1 MKSSVKYGQQ
11 FHNGCTRSC
20 VTIRKHHRILTNN
33 YISTKN
39 DNGTM
44 GTDVTL
50 RLRKTATATVRPQVK
65 RFS

>member
-11 FHNGCTRSC
+11 FHNGCTRGC

-44 GTDVTL
+44 GTDVTCE
-50 RLRKTATATVRPQVK
+50 RD
-65 RFS
+65 